1 MSLLPFE
8 DALNTVL
15 SSIKRTTPIE
25 IKFLDSATGHIL
37 AEDIKATFNY
47 PIFDYSAMDGFALR
61 SEETKH
67 ASHRNPVKL
76 KVARTISAG
85 EFVEDELP
93 PKTAYKIFTGAPI
106 PPGADA
112 VVEIEK
118 VQVEDDFII
127 LTEPVKAGTNI
138 RKAGEYAKLG
148 ETIISKGEEIT
159 PGKVGVLASF
169 GYGKVKVF
177 SKPKVG
183 ILSTGN
189 EIREPCE
196 PLLKPGDI
204 YNTNSYALS
213 AAVNQNGSIATNLGN
228 ISDNYETLK
237 EFLKENLNQFDVF
250 ITTGGVSMGEK
261 DYVQTV
267 VKDLGIDVKFHKIR
281 VKPGK
286 PTLFGTYDNGKRLFF
301 GLPGNPVSALVNFY
315 ILVYPALRKLQGAQ
329 KLFKPK
335 VKAILTEDFKR
346 KGAQRREFIRV
357 KLHFGEDGKIY
368 ATPYWN
374 VSSGDI
380 LSMGFADGV
389 GIVYEG
395 IKEVKKGETIDV
407 IVF

>member
-8 DALNTVL
+8 DAIATVL
-15 SSIKRTTPIE
+15 DAVKVTTFKE
-25 IKFLDSATGHIL
+25 IRFLDNAVGYIL

-47 PIFDYSAMDGFALR
+47 PIFDYSAMDGFAVR
-61 SEETKH
+61 SEDTKT
-67 ASHRNPVKL
+67 ASPNNPVRL
-76 KVARTISAG
+76 KIIGTVSAG
-85 EFVEDELP
+85 EFTEEELP
-93 PKTAYKIFTGAPI
+93 PKAAYKIFTGAPI

-118 VQVEDDFII
+118 VQIENGYVVIS
-127 LTEPVKAGTNI
+127 EPIKSGANV

-148 ETIISKGEEIT
+148 DVVAKKGEELT
-159 PGKVGVLASF
+159 PGKIGVLASF

-183 ILSTGN
+183 ILSTGT

-196 PLLKPGDI
+196 PLLKPGEI
-204 YNTNSYALS
+204 YNTNSYSLA
-213 AAVNQNGSIATNLGN
+213 AAVNQNGGIATNLGN
-228 ISDNYETLK
+228 ISDDYETLK
-237 EFLKENLNQFDVF
+237 GFLKENLPSFDVF

-261 DYVQTV
+261 DYVQMV
-267 VKDLGIDVKFHKIR
+267 VKDLGIDIKFHKIR

-315 ILVYPALRKLQGAQ
+315 ILVYPALRKLQGA
-329 KLFKPK
+329 KDLFKPK
-335 VKAILTEDFKR
+335 IKAILTEDFKR
-346 KGAQRREFIRV
+346 KNAKRREFIRV
-357 KLHFGEDGKIY
+357 KLHFEENGTVY

-374 VSSGDI
+374 TSSGDI
-380 LSMGFADGV
+380 LSMGFANGV

-395 IKEVKKGETIDV
+395 VNEIKKGEPIEV
-407 IVF
+407 IMF

>member
-76 KVARTISAG
+76 KVARTVSAG